1 MKNENP
7 LAGQDGRV
15 ILLIG
20 AAHFLSHYFIF
31 VLPPILPLLKVEFD
45 VSYTALGLA
54 IMAFNIVSLISQPPA
69 GFLVDRVGASKLLIA
84 GVALG
89 SLAFAGMGLVPTY
102 WGLIGFAGLAGLAN
116 SVFHP
121 ADYAILS
128 ASVSGERMGR
138 AFSLHTFAGFTGGAA
153 APLAMALILQ
163 FSDWRMGLWLTGGLG
178 VLVMIALVAGRD
190 LLIDERSTGSAE
202 TETDTEG
209 NSAPAKAGLSLLFS
223 TPILMCFAFF
233 TLISVSA
240 GGLTTFGV
248 VAFVGLHNMS
258 LSQAQLALTC
268 FLVGNAIGILFGG
281 YIADRTAHH
290 ERVAMFGF
298 LTTAVIIFLIGIGTW
313 PGAGVIAAMAI
324 AGILYGIIMPSRD
337 MLVRAITPK
346 GQTGKVFGFV
356 TAGFNVGG
364 IITPVLFGQV
374 MDSGNPGLLF
384 VLAPA
389 FMLVA
394 AATVLATRAV
404 QGDAR
409 QLPST
414 GESGGTP
421 FQLLFKVL

>member
-1 MKNENP
+1 MKNANL
-7 LAGQDGRV
+7 LAGRDGRV

-45 VSYTALGLA
+45 VSYTALGFS
-54 IMAFNIVSLISQPPA
+54 IMAFNVVSLICQPPA
-69 GFLVDRVGASKLLIA
+69 GFLVDRLGASRLLIA

-89 SLAFAGMGLVPTY
+89 SVAFAGMGLMPTY
-102 WGLIGFAGLAGLAN
+102 WALIGFAALAGLAN

-138 AFSLHTFAGFTGGAA
+138 AYSLHTFAGFAGGAA
-153 APLAMALILQ
+153 APLAMAFILQ
-163 FSDWRMGLWLTGGLG
+163 FSNWQTGLLLTGGLG
-178 VLVMIALVAGRD
+178 VLVTIALLAGRN
-190 LLIDERSTGSAE
+190 LLIDERSAGSGEPETIRATGK
-202 TETDTEG
+202 TG
-209 NSAPAKAGLSLLFS
+209 MKLLLS

-233 TLISVSA
+233 ALISVSA
-240 GGLTTFGV
+240 GGLTGFGI
-248 VAFVGLHNMS
+248 VAFIDLHGMS
-258 LSQAQLALTC
+258 LSKAQLALTC
-268 FLVGNAIGILFGG
+268 FLVGNALGILCGG
-281 YIADRTAHH
+281 YIADRTVHH

-298 LTTAVIIFLIGIGTW
+298 LTTAVIIFVIGIGSW
-313 PGAGVIAAMAI
+313 SGNGVIAAMAI
-324 AGILYGIIMPSRD
+324 AGTLYGIIMPSRD

-374 MDSGNPGLLF
+374 MDSGNPQLLF
-384 VLAPA
+384 ILAPA

-409 QLPST
+409 ELS
-414 GESGGTP
+414 GSGGG
-421 FQLLFKVL
+421 V

>member
-1 MKNENP
+1 MKNAN
-7 LAGQDGRV
+7 LMAGRDGRV

-20 AAHFLSHYFIF
+20 AAHFMSHYFIF

-45 VSYTALGLA
+45 VSYTALGFA
-54 IMAFNIVSLISQPPA
+54 IMAFNIVSLICQPPA
-69 GFLVDRVGASKLLIA
+69 GFLVDRLGATKLLIA
-84 GVALG
+84 GLALG
-89 SLAFAGMGLVPTY
+89 SLAFAGMGLMPTY
-102 WGLIGFAGLAGLAN
+102 WALIGFAGLAGLAN

-128 ASVSGERMGR
+128 ASVSGKRMGR
-138 AFSLHTFAGFTGGAA
+138 AYSLHTFAGFAGGAA

-163 FSDWRMGLWLTGGLG
+163 ISNWQTGLLLTGGLG
-178 VLVMIALVAGRD
+178 VVVTIALFVGRNS
-190 LLIDERSTGSAE
+190 LIDERSTGSDN
-202 TETDTEG
+202 TENGRVSGKTG
-209 NSAPAKAGLSLLFS
+209 MKLLLS

-240 GGLTTFGV
+240 GGLTGFGV
-248 VAFVGLHNMS
+248 VAFVDLHDMS
-258 LSQAQLALTC
+258 LSKAQLALTC
-268 FLVGNAIGILFGG
+268 FLVGNALGILFGG

-298 LTTAVIIFLIGIGTW
+298 LTTAVIIYLIGIGSW
-313 PGAGVIAAMAI
+313 PGNGVIAAMAL

-374 MDSGNPGLLF
+374 MDSGNPQLLF
-384 VLAPA
+384 VLAPM

-394 AATVLATRAV
+394 AATVLATRSV
-404 QGDAR
+404 QGAAR
-409 QLPST
+409 
-414 GESGGTP
+414 EASGTDDNA
-421 FQLLFKVL
+421 